1 MPKLS
6 KDIAKKAAKAESKG
20 GSREPMPEGDY
31 RVRLLEV
38 EAKESSNGN
47 PMWNWKYEVVEGD
60 FAGRFL
66 WNNTTLVDAAM
77 WAVNQTFEAFGVSTD
92 TDTDDLIG
100 EEVGVSVS
108 IGEIGAGANQGK
120 KRNNVESV
128 FPASQLNG
136 GDGDG
141 ESKSEKKGKKDKGKK
156 DKGKKSEDAP
166 W

>member
-6 KDIAKKAAKAESKG
+6 KDIAKKASKAESKG

-60 FAGRFL
+60 HTGRFL
-66 WNNTTLVDAAM
+66 WNNTTLVDSAM
-77 WAVNQTFEAFGVSTD
+77 WAVNQTFEAFGVPTD

-108 IGEIGAGANQGK
+108 IGTVGAGANQGK

-136 GDGDG
+136 GDGDDA
-141 ESKSEKKGKKDKGKK
+141 KSEKKGKKGKDGKKGKK
-156 DKGKKSEDAP
+156 KDGDSP